1 LDKCILGCTGL
12 EVSRLCFGTIPFGGK
27 GWRKDPYVAPE
38 EAGKVL
44 KRAHELGLNFWDTA
58 EGYRSH
64 PHIREGLKLVQ
75 RKSVVLST
83 KTTQTS
89 YEGAK
94 AALKKTLEE
103 LGTEYLDIY
112 YLHYVRSPDD
122 LEKRRGAIEAFK
134 EAKKEG
140 LVRHIGVSTHW
151 SNVVEKT
158 LDHPEIE
165 VLMVKFNKI
174 GKMDCPLEDML
185 KAVKRAYEE
194 GKGIVNIK
202 ILAYGGL
209 TVREG
214 LEYALSL
221 PFVHSV
227 CLGIRTI
234 EELEEDVKIYQEITR
249 SRT

>member
-1 LDKCILGCTGL
+1 MDKCILGCTGL

-112 YLHYVRSPDD
+112 YSGRLALTEMVKLDIMEDLLRVRYMNRSYIGGMKKVKAGRM
-122 LEKRRGAIEAFK
+122 LLRK
-134 EAKKEG
+134 EE
-140 LVRHIGVSTHW
+140 
-151 SNVVEKT
+151 
-158 LDHPEIE
+158 EIE
-165 VLMVKFNKI
+165 MRW
-174 GKMDCPLEDML
+174 GP
-185 KAVKRAYEE
+185 
-194 GKGIVNIK
+194 
-202 ILAYGGL
+202 
-209 TVREG
+209 
-214 LEYALSL
+214 
-221 PFVHSV
+221 
-227 CLGIRTI
+227 
-234 EELEEDVKIYQEITR
+234 
-249 SRT
+249 